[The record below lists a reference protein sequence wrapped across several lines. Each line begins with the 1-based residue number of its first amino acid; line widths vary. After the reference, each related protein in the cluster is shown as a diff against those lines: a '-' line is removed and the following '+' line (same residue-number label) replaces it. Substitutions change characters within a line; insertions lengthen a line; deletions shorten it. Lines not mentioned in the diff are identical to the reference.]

1 MLLITFV
8 ENIFKHGIDRS
19 AAGNAFGLSLVQQ
32 DGFLLFSTENPLPA
46 DGPKTSSQGSG
57 SKTWKN
63 VLSCYTET
71 GLNYG
76 LPDGVRLSGLSKNSA
91 HMNLRC
97 LIVDDE
103 PNAVKLLEMFILQNT
118 SWDQPA
124 KCYDARE
131 ALTYLKTYPVDLI
144 FLDINMPHLTGMEMA
159 TLLPPSVRIVFT
171 TAYSEY
177 AADSYG
183 YPTIDYLLKP
193 ITLKRFYA
201 ALQKIEAHYS
211 RADQSGGISASPVM
225 LPSPVPSAA
234 PPFPQ
239 TPYRRRPP
247 QPHRPLPIP
256 LSPNARPPSLR
267 RKNTS
272 SSNPAG
278 HFRRSCSKRSS
289 ISKARKNTSASS
301 PRPTN
306 CSSTGGSRI
315 SKNSSPPL
323 SPGYTIPISS
333 ISPSWSRSA
342 IIISSSAESRYPS
355 ARNSARRL

>member
-1 MLLITFV
+1 
-8 ENIFKHGIDRS
+8 
-19 AAGNAFGLSLVQQ
+19 
-32 DGFLLFSTENPLPA
+32 
-46 DGPKTSSQGSG
+46 
-57 SKTWKN
+57 
-63 VLSCYTET
+63 
-71 GLNYG
+71 
-76 LPDGVRLSGLSKNSA
+76 
-91 HMNLRC
+91 MNLRC

-211 RADQSGGISASPVM
+211 RGDQSGTASGLSGTGSPATSSLPANVLPASVASTSPAVPDPPLPERQALLPASEEYFFIKSGRAFQKILLKEILYFEGEKEYVRVVTPAHKLLVYRRLKDIEEQLSAS
-225 LPSPVPSAA
+225 
-234 PPFPQ
+234 F
-239 TPYRRRPP
+239 
-247 QPHRPLPIP
+247 
-256 LSPNARPPSLR
+256 ARVHNSYIINIALVE
-267 RKNTS
+267 
-272 SSNPAG
+272 
-278 HFRRSCSKRSS
+278 S
-289 ISKARKNTSASS
+289 IRDNHIFI
-301 PRPTN
+301 
-306 CSSTGGSRI
+306 GG
-315 SKNSSPPL
+315 KQ
-323 SPGYTIPISS
+323 IPISEKFREAFMNR
-333 ISPSWSRSA
+333 IKQRVF
-342 IIISSSAESRYPS
+342 
-355 ARNSARRL
+355 